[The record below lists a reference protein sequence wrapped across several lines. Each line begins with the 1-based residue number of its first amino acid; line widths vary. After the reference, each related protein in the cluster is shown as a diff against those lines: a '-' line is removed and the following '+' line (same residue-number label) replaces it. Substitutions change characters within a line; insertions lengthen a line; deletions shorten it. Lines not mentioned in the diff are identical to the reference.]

1 MPQSESHES
10 NRARA
15 KPRQES
21 RQRVPSTDRSQT
33 ASSPAPDI
41 QEPQQ
46 PWESLLGSDYGQGSL
61 ERHAALLG
69 DGRISHRM
77 HTSQRAA
84 IVMRLQRDYGNRYVQ
99 RLAKHISGMRAQAV
113 QATLTIGPAGDKY
126 EQVPDRVHET
136 VSAPGQGAAQRQAR
150 EEEEDLQM
158 KPVAQRPV
166 AMEGGDVDR
175 AAESSIQQ
183 ATSGGQAGQIVRRA
197 PMGDEE
203 EMPQAKPMQESAP
216 VELTDR
222 SGREQDEFSTAVD
235 QVAEIRETLETRA
248 KDPPPEPTFWQ
259 KLRGAKEWDYGSA
272 SVKVGQLGD
281 ALDEANEQL
290 DAGGD
295 PNALYPMAVNA
306 VDTTAGQLVGK
317 VEDHYSKEL
326 DVTSALIASGVAAAV
341 KTSIANRT
349 LEPAQLVKGAYLGEG
364 GGGEV
369 YEYSYLAMHQKI
381 AGKETLRPGK
391 QEQLKAESDLMRDLP
406 ENRHLLKGLGAVEK
420 GRTIAFMELAGKG
433 DVRGVISEM
442 KRPENGLGPDEKASI
457 MRYILKGTLEGLEAL
472 HKSGMV
478 HADVKGD
485 NIFLDDELNPVLADF
500 GLTAKEGMTKATK
513 GTVEYMAPELATEG
527 SSQASDMWAVGEMLL
542 MALTGRNSIQ
552 YLLDTD
558 RRVAEIVY
566 PVRRKGGFTDEQ
578 LAGKVDP
585 GVRAARHP
593 DPDNDH
599 TEAGITE
606 NIASFVEG
614 ALTQDQDERM
624 TATEGLSHRLLEE
637 VDDDG
642 AKRLIRQLLDAMAR
656 RKAME
661 AERVAEEEA

>member
-1 MPQSESHES
+1 
-10 NRARA
+10 
-15 KPRQES
+15 
-21 RQRVPSTDRSQT
+21 
-33 ASSPAPDI
+33 
-41 QEPQQ
+41 
-46 PWESLLGSDYGQGSL
+46 
-61 ERHAALLG
+61 
-69 DGRISHRM
+69 
-77 HTSQRAA
+77 
-84 IVMRLQRDYGNRYVQ
+84 
-99 RLAKHISGMRAQAV
+99 MRAQAV

-235 QVAEIRETLETRA
+235 QVAEIRETPRDA
-248 KDPPPEPTFWQ
+248 SQGPAPPSPPSGRSFAE
-259 KLRGAKEWDYGSA
+259 AKEWDYGSA

-442 KRPENGLGPDEKASI
+442 KRPENGLGPDEKALI

-566 PVRRKGGFTDEQ
+566 PVRRKGG
-578 LAGKVDP
+578 VHR
-585 GVRAARHP
+585 RAIGREGGPRGCAPPVTRTP
-593 DPDNDH
+593 TTTTPKRGSRR
-599 TEAGITE
+599 TSP
-606 NIASFVEG
+606 ASSREP
-614 ALTQDQDERM
+614 
-624 TATEGLSHRLLEE
+624 
-637 VDDDG
+637 
-642 AKRLIRQLLDAMAR
+642 
-656 RKAME
+656 
-661 AERVAEEEA
+661 